1 MGLVTIYLDA
11 DTEKKLKNIIR
22 KRGISKS
29 KWISALI
36 REKAVSTWPE
46 SISELAGAWADLPTA
61 EEIRK
66 KVGRDESREK
76 L

>member
-1 MGLVTIYLDA
+1 MGQVTIYLDA

-22 KRGISKS
+22 RRGISKS

-36 REKAVSTWPE
+36 REKTVSTWPE
-46 SISELAGAWADLPTA
+46 SISEPAGAWADMPTA

-66 KVGRDESREK
+66 RVGRDASRDE